1 MKFEIIEQIED
12 IKIIKINPFEDE
24 RGKYIKLFSEQQL
37 KELGLKIKF
46 FEDNYL
52 ISKKGTIRGLH
63 YQKKILKQ
71 NY

>member
-46 FEDNYL
+46 W
-52 ISKKGTIRGLH
+52 R
-63 YQKKILKQ
+63 
-71 NY
+71 